1 MIRTHDDPLQ
11 EGVAM
16 LWLVQICPRR
26 GVTPFCRNLEFEVK
40 LSKKADVQVSC
51 IEQVFLSI

>member
-26 GVTPFCRNLEFEVK
+26 GVTPLCRNLEFEVK
-40 LSKKADVQVSC
+40 LSKKLMSRLAA
-51 IEQVFLSI
+51 LSKCF